1 MNIPGRSLVA
11 RGHLRS
17 RPATTPLSPA
27 IVRRGLRL
35 SIGEGMMAQVHI
47 SLTIGATMTGL
58 ALLLGAGN
66 LTLAILTALPTL
78 LQPLQLLSA
87 WLMERQGARKP
98 LTVAGSLGRLLWLLL
113 IPLPYLPW
121 GAAERL
127 GVLLLTVGLGH
138 GLLTMCGNC
147 WTHWMT
153 DLVPPRERG
162 RYFGTR
168 NTALAVVAMG
178 VNFASGTWLDHM
190 RAAGQLADA
199 YAAIFAVG
207 GVCGMIST
215 LLLIAQP
222 EPPMQRVARLP
233 LREIVRVP
241 LRNVQ
246 FRQFLRA
253 HMGWQIAVGVAA
265 PFFAAHALTVL
276 DLPFQLLATLDVIT
290 AATSLLALR
299 AWGSVADRIGHRRV
313 LVIGMVIVIPLPL
326 AWVAATPTTLWP
338 LYLNA
343 TIAGIGWSAV
353 NQSLFNRLMEQAP
366 AAARG
371 AYLAVYGTLTGLAG
385 FGASVLAGGV
395 ANVLEGVTWHLLSW
409 PMNNYQTLFLVA
421 CFLRASVP
429 LLWRKAL

>member
-1 MNIPGRSLVA
+1 MNILGRSLAV
-11 RGHLRS
+11 RGQGRS

-27 IVRRGLRL
+27 AVRRGLRL
-35 SIGEGMMAQVHI
+35 SIGEGMLAQVHI

-66 LTLAILTALPTL
+66 LTLAILTAMPTL
-78 LQPLQLLSA
+78 LQPMQLLSA

-98 LTVAGSLGRLLWLLL
+98 LTVAGSLGRFFWLLL

-121 GAAERL
+121 GTSERL
-127 GVLLLTVGLGH
+127 GVLLVTVGIGH
-138 GLLTMCGNC
+138 ALLTMCANC

-168 NTALAVVAMG
+168 NTALAVVAMA

-199 YAAIFAVG
+199 YAALFAVG
-207 GVCGMIST
+207 GMCGAIST
-215 LLLIAQP
+215 LLLVVQP
-222 EPPMQRVARLP
+222 EPPMQRIARLP
-233 LREIVRVP
+233 LHDILRVP
-241 LRNVQ
+241 LRNAQ

-253 HMGWQIAVGVAA
+253 HMGWQIAVGIAA
-265 PFFAAHALTVL
+265 PFFAAQALTVL
-276 DLPFQLLATLDVIT
+276 HLPFQMLATFDVIT
-290 AATSLLALR
+290 AATSLLALS
-299 AWGSVADRIGHRRV
+299 AWGGLADRVGHRRV

-326 AWVAATPTTLWP
+326 AWVFATPTTLWP

-343 TIAGIGWSAV
+343 TIAGLGWSAV

-366 AAARG
+366 AESRG
-371 AYLAVYGTLTGLAG
+371 AYLAVYGTLTGLAC

-395 ANVLEGVTWHLLSW
+395 ANLLAGVTWHLAGW
-409 PMNNYQTLFLVA
+409 PMNNYQTLFLLA
-421 CFLRASVP
+421 CVLRAAVP
-429 LLWRKAL
+429 LFGRKSL